1 VGANNV
7 NKERMRNEN
16 YRRTPTR
23 RPFAR
28 PLSMILFVAVGF
40 LPVEALQAK
49 PGAGAEGLDRILN
62 YISTGWDTLTRSMT
76 NCNTVVDPK
85 LTEASL
91 LYLPAHFPV
100 SNALLDLRK
109 RCHVEIRELP
119 ARITGPGQVTTNIT
133 PPGLLYLENSY
144 VVPGGRFNEMYGWD
158 SYFIIRGLIEG
169 QAHRA
174 CPRHGGE
181 LLLRARALRNG
192 LERQPYLLPH
202 SLPTALSDLDDYGR
216 VSGRKG

>member
-1 VGANNV
+1 MGANNV

-133 PPGLLYLENSY
+133 PVVSQNSVRTPRPNPPRRPYVQIHQLGPSRPGLYAH
-144 VVPGGRFNEMYGWD
+144 
-158 SYFIIRGLIEG
+158 RGLKS
-169 QAHRA
+169 
-174 CPRHGGE
+174 
-181 LLLRARALRNG
+181 
-192 LERQPYLLPH
+192 
-202 SLPTALSDLDDYGR
+202 SL
-216 VSGRKG
+216 